1 MNREIVMGVALAVL
15 TAGAALAAG
24 PASGP
29 KVGDS
34 IPGPFNPY
42 NVTGADAGQKRCQV

>member
-1 MNREIVMGVALAVL
+1 MNREIVMGAALAVL
-15 TAGAALAAG
+15 TAGALLAEG

-29 KVGDS
+29 KVGER

-42 NVTGADAGQKRCQV
+42 NVTGDDAGQKRCQV